1 MGEEQIMDV
10 GSLLNE
16 MRAREE
22 SGSRSI
28 LLLTLEQGR
37 CAARVKK
44 MLPQEWKSAL
54 FENVGLKKSTWYDR
68 LSIWSEFGPLM
79 ITVEYN
85 VTQFVEPDY
94 STISPA
100 SLKLL
105 LKVCKGTNDEVKH
118 AYLEQAAALSY
129 SDLKKL
135 VEEKLGKEVCDCVRF
150 KTETIEVCADCGK
163 KRKKEDD

>member
-1 MGEEQIMDV
+1 MDADLGLILDEARKDEEA
-10 GSLLNE
+10 GKK
-16 MRAREE
+16 
-22 SGSRSI
+22 G
-28 LLLTLEQGR
+28 TLALCLRQGR
-37 CAARVKK
+37 RAVQLKK
-44 MLPQEWKSAL
+44 LMPKEWKLAL
-54 FENVGLKKSTWYDR
+54 MDATGLKKSTHYDR
-68 LSIWSEFGPLM
+68 LSIFMEFGPLM
-79 ITVEYN
+79 TDGEGIDPAYEEIT
-85 VTQFVEPDY
+85 P
-94 STISPA
+94 S

-118 AYLEQAAALSY
+118 AYLEQAASLSY